1 MKTNGMRAENG
12 FVVEQL
18 IKYEITSQTTEG
30 IALVPTTRG
39 RSNSPGGWGSEI

>member
-18 IKYEITSQTTEG
+18 IRYEITSQTTEG
-30 IALVPTTRG
+30 LALVPATRG
-39 RSNSPGGWGSEI
+39 RSNSPGEGDSEI

>member
-1 MKTNGMRAENG
+1 MKRNGMRAENG

-30 IALVPTTRG
+30 IALVPATSG
-39 RSNSPGGWGSEI
+39 RSNSPSGGGSEI